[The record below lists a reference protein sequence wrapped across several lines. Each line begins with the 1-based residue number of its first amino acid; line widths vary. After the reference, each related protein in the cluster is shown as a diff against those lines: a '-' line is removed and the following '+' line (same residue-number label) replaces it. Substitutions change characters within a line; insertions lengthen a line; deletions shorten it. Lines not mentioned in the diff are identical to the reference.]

1 MSKKENV
8 KITVSGYYG
17 FGNTGDEA
25 ILTSLLSLL
34 KRIPK
39 VQITVLSAYPKRTR
53 REHGVRSV
61 SRINPVSVF
70 HSLLKCDILISG
82 GGGLLQDVTSSR
94 SLLYYLSI
102 IYLGV
107 CFKKKV
113 VLLAQSIGPIS
124 KALNRKLT
132 SRVLNKV
139 TLITVRDEH
148 SFRELDK
155 LGVRGAPIYQTAD
168 LALLLEKPKE
178 EDSKKIL
185 EFLNLKGPFVVFCLR
200 SLKHRRIRV
209 KDFAEIAK
217 RLKNE
222 LQVEIVFLPFQFS
235 LDQELSEQL
244 SALVPGSILCP
255 FLKPRQIISLFAKA
269 ELVVGMR
276 LHAIIFS
283 ALARTPFLP
292 VSYDP
297 KVSSFAQLLNQEA
310 LSLEEDAEKIFLKI
324 EENLKNRAKIKES
337 LEKGVL
343 NLEQKAEENWKHL
356 KKIINTFP

>member
-1 MSKKENV
+1 VSKKKNL
-8 KITVSGYYG
+8 KIAVSGYYG

-34 KRIPK
+34 KRVPHAE
-39 VQITVLSAYPKRTR
+39 ITVFSAYPKKTR
-53 REHGVRSV
+53 KEHGVKSV
-61 SRINPVSVF
+61 SRINPFSVLS
-70 HSLLKCDILISG
+70 SLLKCDLLISG

-102 IYLGV
+102 IHLGV
-107 CFKKKV
+107 LFKKKV

-124 KALNRKLT
+124 KAVNRRLT

-148 SFRELDK
+148 SYRELK
-155 LGVRGAPIYQTAD
+155 ELGVRDIPVYQTAD
-168 LALLLEKPKE
+168 LALLLDKPQE
-178 EDSKKIL
+178 VASREIL
-185 EFLNLKGPFVVFCLR
+185 EFLNLKEPFVVFCLR
-200 SLKHRRIRV
+200 NVKHKKIRI
-209 KDFAEIAK
+209 KDFAEIAE
-217 RLKNE
+217 RLKKAF
-222 LQVEIVFLPFQFS
+222 QVKIVFLPFQFS
-235 LDQELSEQL
+235 LDRELNENL

-255 FLKPRQIISLFAKA
+255 FLKPGQIINLFAKA

-276 LHAIIFS
+276 LHSLIFA

-337 LEKGVL
+337 LEKGVSK
-343 NLEQKAEENWKHL
+343 LEQKAEENWKHL
-356 KKIINTFP
+356 EQIINSFP